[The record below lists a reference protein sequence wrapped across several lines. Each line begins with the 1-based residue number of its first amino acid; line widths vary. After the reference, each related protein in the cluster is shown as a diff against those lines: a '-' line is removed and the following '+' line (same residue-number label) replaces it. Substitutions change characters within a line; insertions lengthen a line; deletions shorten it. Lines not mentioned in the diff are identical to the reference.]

1 MKSNLF
7 TRRLISTILF
17 LLPLCAFAQNLQFH
31 TDLGRA
37 FYNKEDIGDRPIITT
52 TVEMFRPD
60 DFGSTFFFVDMDYN
74 NGVKCA
80 YWEISRELC
89 FWKESNLDWL
99 SVHVEYDGGLS
110 HAVGSFNNSWLFGG
124 TYSGHSRDFS
134 KTWSLSLLYKLIPH
148 TKNPDG
154 GNEVHNWQIT
164 GVWGINFGG
173 GWYTFSGFVDLWR
186 EWRPY
191 QNTKHIF
198 LTEPQFWVNLNNI
211 KGWEKINLSVGGEV
225 EISNNFVAKGFYV
238 IPTLAAK
245 WTF

>member
-1 MKSNLF
+1 MKKILF
-7 TRRLISTILF
+7 TLIM
-17 LLPLCAFAQNLQFH
+17 AFAALCLQAQNIQLH
-31 TDLGRA
+31 TDFGRA
-37 FYNKEDIGDRPIITT
+37 LYSKDDVGDRQLLTT
-52 TVEMFRPD
+52 TVEMFHPD
-60 DFGSTFFFVDMDYN
+60 SFGSTYFFVDMDYN

-89 FWKESNLDWL
+89 FWQESKWNWL
-99 SVHVEYDGGLS
+99 SVHVEYNGGLS
-110 HAVGSFNNSWLFGG
+110 NAVGSFNNSWLLGG

-148 TKNPDG
+148 TKNING
-154 GNEVHNWQIT
+154 GSENHNWQIT
-164 GVWGINFGG
+164 VVWGINFGD

-186 EWRPY
+186 EWRPW

-198 LTEPQFWVNLNNI
+198 LTEPQFWVNLN
-211 KGWEKINLSVGGEV
+211 KLDGWDKINLSVGGEV
-225 EISNNFVAKGFYV
+225 EISNNFVAKGFFV